1 MKEKIKALAGK
12 LRKGVMGKAVALSM
26 VMAAFAVPAL
36 ATEGETG
43 GAGVSVDM
51 TAITS
56 AFSDGINSVI
66 QTSIQ
71 ILALML
77 PAVLSF
83 FAVKFVCVKGMAW
96 FKSMASK

>member
-1 MKEKIKALAGK
+1 MKQKIKALAGK
-12 LRKGVMGKAVALSM
+12 LRKGVMGKAIALSM
-26 VMAAFAVPAL
+26 VMAAFAVPAM
-36 ATEGETG
+36 AAEGETPA
-43 GAGVSVDM
+43 AGVTVDM

-56 AFSDGINSVI
+56 AFSTGINSVI
-66 QTSIQ
+66 TTSVQ
-71 ILALML
+71 ILSLML